1 MGVMAEAKRY
11 LRLAVVMMGAVVLST
26 AALRADAAD
35 SSGDPVSAAEAWFD
49 SITTMKA
56 DFTQVASDGTTA
68 TGELH
73 FRRPHRMKIIM
84 ILTNR

>member
-35 SSGDPVSAAEAWFD
+35 SSAPFGLFL
-49 SITTMKA
+49 
-56 DFTQVASDGTTA
+56 
-68 TGELH
+68 TG
-73 FRRPHRMKIIM
+73 
-84 ILTNR
+84 LTL